1 MQEKTSAQK
10 PNNNR
15 SNNKTKT
22 TRGEKNMFSDCPL
35 CTQAFSPDYVIFM
48 DSRGCAV
55 QYLGI
60 TLNIFPLLICFT
72 ISAHVALWVLSN
84 RAQMMSKHSENKKV
98 TH

>member
-35 CTQAFSPDYVIFM
+35 CTPEKKSQMNTVINYADNSLALTLSLKQQHTRYYDSPFDLT
-48 DSRGCAV
+48 C
-55 QYLGI
+55 
-60 TLNIFPLLICFT
+60 
-72 ISAHVALWVLSN
+72 H
-84 RAQMMSKHSENKKV
+84 
-98 TH
+98 

>member
-35 CTQAFSPDYVIFM
+35 YTP
-48 DSRGCAV
+48 
-55 QYLGI
+55 
-60 TLNIFPLLICFT
+60 
-72 ISAHVALWVLSN
+72 
-84 RAQMMSKHSENKKV
+84 E
-98 TH
+98 